1 MNSICAVTGGVLAA
15 GIDYDGNCHRVV
27 WARRL
32 ELSVSLIPNLIF
44 TDNAASGVVG
54 KKGVLGHFNGTTTN
68 VVPILITPT
77 VLKMKCN

>member
-1 MNSICAVTGGVLAA
+1 MNSICAATGGASAA
-15 GIDYDGNCHRVV
+15 GIDYGGNCHRVI

-44 TDNAASGVVG
+44 TDNAASAVVG

-68 VVPILITPT
+68 VVPILTTPT